1 MGGSEGT
8 LVIKIICTPKNQRL
22 LALRID
28 YVLVTP
34 SFPSKENF
42 TNKIAIPSSS
52 WHEKSFQMLLVRFFW
67 LFQCNLMR
75 YSKTLLETFHQCNGE
90 LVTFDTWKSGST
102 RFSSLS
108 KADSIVIQRYF
119 ITNLIPSS
127 IFEFHCG
134 MLFVVF
140 FWKWICYTRGSLE
153 AASGGDKKGAFLW
166 PTF

>member
-34 SFPSKENF
+34 SFPSKETF

-52 WHEKSFQMLLVRFFW
+52 WHENSFQMLLVRLFW

-108 KADSIVIQRYF
+108 TQCPTANLNKIFLPRVKTTTAWKLTPHRSKISKNWNPPGSGLPTVGLTFSFFKNWFLIIQ
-119 ITNLIPSS
+119 
-127 IFEFHCG
+127 
-134 MLFVVF
+134 
-140 FWKWICYTRGSLE
+140 
-153 AASGGDKKGAFLW
+153 
-166 PTF
+166 